1 MEPVFLSYFL
11 SESTPTY
18 GGAEGTI
25 ILEQERSI
33 EKGDTS
39 NNLKFIFP
47 AHVGTHIDFPRHFSV
62 DGKACSEYA
71 AAFWIFSKV
80 GFIECQTDEVEEHLG
95 AIPADIELL
104 ILKTGFGNKRGTSE
118 YWSSQPVISAS
129 LADVLK
135 KKFPSLCVFGFDL
148 ISLTSKLD
156 RAEGKKAHIQF
167 LLENEILVLED
178 MDLRNLFSTPNNVI
192 IAPLQI
198 EGADGVPCNVIAY

>member
-1 MEPVFLSYFL
+1 MEPIFLSYFL
-11 SESTPTY
+11 SECTPTY

-25 ILEQERSI
+25 IFEQERSI
-33 EKGDTS
+33 ERGDTS

-62 DGKACSEYA
+62 DGKVCNEYP
-71 AAFWIFSKV
+71 AAFWMFSKV

-95 AIPADIELL
+95 ALPTDIEML
-104 ILKTGFGNKRGTSE
+104 ILKTGFGNKRGTTE
-118 YWSSQPVISAS
+118 YWSSQPVIPAS
-129 LADVLK
+129 LADILK
-135 KKFPSLCVFGFDL
+135 KKIPALRVFGFDL

-167 LLENEILVLED
+167 LLQNDILVLED
-178 MDLRNLFSTPNNVI
+178 MDLSNLFSTPNSVI